1 MTLLALVAIGAI
13 GAAVSAWGL
22 GRGGRPAEIGAAVG
36 WVSLIVVLVV
46 ALAMEAPRVGA
57 AAPTGGVDA
66 FNGHLIPNDYLRLVI
81 GLWAL
86 DAVLF
91 VAIGWLIGGLGGL
104 RGLLPATLAAIVGG
118 TVAFGATDLTL
129 GSLAAGAVGLSA
141 LAVLL
146 VGRDAIE
153 AGAREVRVAL
163 AGTAVLVA
171 VTAAAPAAATLVFDA
186 LGPIGQGGPS
196 PSSVPTEA
204 GAVIGLFAVAVA
216 LVVAVR
222 LGSIPFH
229 LRVPRLTDVAPP
241 ISLPLLLAWIPVP
254 LGVAGIAI
262 VDRQLAPLALPL
274 EGEQALIVLLA
285 LVTLVGGALAAYIS
299 DDLRHATGYLVIADG
314 GLVLLGFAALDPAA
328 WGPTR
333 VWLVALAASKTAV
346 AAWSAVMEDRFQ
358 TRAILDLRG
367 WLRHSPILGAGLT
380 VAAVATYGL
389 PGWVAFQA
397 RADLAELSGS
407 GIAWLIALAGLAT
420 LPTYLRLLFLGTG
433 PATSRVRAP
442 RPSGCGSRGARSRCR
457 SRRRVRP
464 LLPVPGPPTRRRMPR
479 QRSRVRR
486 STVRR
491 STVRR
496 STPRPATSGRAAR
509 GRAWRGRGRRRARSR
524 RPSPGARP
532 RRCGATE
539 PSCCRRR
546 PRPRGARGPHLVGC
560 ARHWRRGERGGTD
573 RVGAVDRL
581 THMAPSADANAWQS
595 SRGADDAGSHASGS
609 ERFWSERRRTAC
621 SANLRIGSNAAGD
634 GRAANH
640 RDSRARTQK
649 RSLSVI
655 ARRHAAPNP
664 TRPGRAPSGRSRARS

>member
-1 MTLLALVAIGAI
+1 MTLLALVAIGAV

-22 GRGGRPAEIGAAVG
+22 GRGGRLAEIGAAVG
-36 WVSLIVVLVV
+36 WLSLIVVLVV
-46 ALAMEAPRVGA
+46 ALAMEAPRVGTGTS
-57 AAPTGGVDA
+57 TGGVDA
-66 FNGHLIPNDYLRLVI
+66 FNGHFVPNDYLRLVI

-118 TVAFGATDLTL
+118 TVAFAATDLTL

-146 VGRDAIE
+146 VGRDAVE

-171 VTAAAPAAATLVFDA
+171 VTAAAPAAATLVFEA
-186 LGPIGQGGPS
+186 LGPIGEGGPS

-204 GAVIGLFAVAVA
+204 GAMIGLLAVAVA

-254 LGVAGIAI
+254 LGVAAIAI
-262 VDRQLAPLALPL
+262 VDQQLAPLALPL
-274 EGEQALIVLLA
+274 DGEQALIVLLA
-285 LVTLVGGALAAYIS
+285 MVTLIGGALAAYIS

-358 TRAILDLRG
+358 TRAIPDLRG

-407 GIAWLIALAGLAT
+407 GIAWLIALAGIAT
-420 LPTYLRLLFLGTG
+420 LPTYVRLLLIGTG
-433 PATSRVRAP
+433 PATSRVRGAAP
-442 RPSGCGSRGARSRCR
+442 E
-457 SRRRVRP
+457 RVRIP
-464 LLPVPGPPTRRRMPR
+464 RRQESLPVTVEGPMPAAGADA
-479 QRSRVRR
+479 VV
-486 STVRR
+486 TAAA
-491 STVRR
+491 
-496 STPRPATSGRAAR
+496 PAEAGAEPAAEASQVDA
-509 GRAWRGRGRRRARSR
+509 GPVDAAADHRRARRARAGVAWTRSEA
-524 RPSPGARP
+524 GAIE
-532 RRCGATE
+532 A
-539 PSCCRRR
+539 SV
-546 PRPRGARGPHLVGC
+546 AR
-560 ARHWRRGERGGTD
+560 
-573 RVGAVDRL
+573 
-581 THMAPSADANAWQS
+581 
-595 SRGADDAGSHASGS
+595 
-609 ERFWSERRRTAC
+609 
-621 SANLRIGSNAAGD
+621 
-634 GRAANH
+634 RAAAALR
-640 RDSRARTQK
+640 RDRTELLAAAVLALAV
-649 RSLSVI
+649 LSALTSWGALDI
-655 ARRHAAPNP
+655 GGAASEAAPIVS
-664 TRPGRAPSGRSRARS
+664 GPSTD

>member
-1 MTLLALVAIGAI
+1 MTLIALVAIGAI

-36 WVSLIVVLVV
+36 WLSLIVVLVV

-57 AAPTGGVDA
+57 EATTGGVDA
-66 FNGHLIPNDYLRLVI
+66 FNGHFVPNDYLRLVI

-91 VAIGWLIGGLGGL
+91 VAIGWLIGGLSGL

-118 TVAFGATDLTL
+118 TVAFAATDLTL

-186 LGPIGQGGPS
+186 LGPIGEGGPS
-196 PSSVPTEA
+196 PSSVPTES
-204 GAVIGLFAVAVA
+204 GAMIGLFAVAVA

-254 LGVAGIAI
+254 LGVAAIAI

-346 AAWSAVMEDRFQ
+346 AAWSAVMEDRFG
-358 TRAILDLRG
+358 TRAIPDLRG

-420 LPTYLRLLFLGTG
+420 LPTYVRLLLLGTG
-433 PATSRVRAP
+433 PATSRVRGAAP
-442 RPSGCGSRGARSRCR
+442 ERVRIPRRQESLPVALEGPTSDAPPRRLP
-457 SRRRVRP
+457 RRRH
-464 LLPVPGPPTRRRMPR
+464 
-479 QRSRVRR
+479 
-486 STVRR
+486 R

-496 STPRPATSGRAAR
+496 STPQAATSGHGAR
-509 GRAWRGRGRRRARSR
+509 GRAWRGRSPRRARSR
-524 RPSPGARP
+524 RPWPGEPP
-532 RRCGATE
+532 RRCDATA
-539 PSCCRRR
+539 PSCWPLRSSPSRCCR
-546 PRPRGARGPHLVGC
+546 PS
-560 ARHWRRGERGGTD
+560 RHG
-573 RVGAVDRL
+573 
-581 THMAPSADANAWQS
+581 APSTSAA
-595 SRGADDAGSHASGS
+595 
-609 ERFWSERRRTAC
+609 RR
-621 SANLRIGSNAAGD
+621 
-634 GRAANH
+634 
-640 RDSRARTQK
+640 
-649 RSLSVI
+649 
-655 ARRHAAPNP
+655 ARRHRSCRDRRP
-664 TRPGRAPSGRSRARS
+664 TRDPSLTPDPIGRCLSGIAFGLNARSGTATAPDHDR

>member
-1 MTLLALVAIGAI
+1 MTLIALVAIGAI

-36 WVSLIVVLVV
+36 WLSLIVVLVV

-57 AAPTGGVDA
+57 EATTGGVDA
-66 FNGHLIPNDYLRLVI
+66 FNGHFVPNDYLRLVI

-118 TVAFGATDLTL
+118 TVAFAATDLTL

-153 AGAREVRVAL
+153 AGAREVRVAM

-186 LGPIGQGGPS
+186 LGPIGEGGPS
-196 PSSVPTEA
+196 PSAVPTEA
-204 GAVIGLFAVAVA
+204 GAMIGLFAVAVA

-254 LGVAGIAI
+254 LGVAAIAI
-262 VDRQLAPLALPL
+262 VDQQLAPLALPL

-346 AAWSAVMEDRFQ
+346 AAWSAVMEDRFE
-358 TRAILDLRG
+358 TRAIPDLRG

-407 GIAWLIALAGLAT
+407 GIAWLIALARAGDAADLC
-420 LPTYLRLLFLGTG
+420 
-433 PATSRVRAP
+433 PAAVPRHRPGDEP
-442 RPSGCGSRGARSRCR
+442 RPGSRARAGADPEAPGVAAGHAGGAGGRGQSGTADATPEAAPVG
-457 SRRRVRP
+457 RRF
-464 LLPVPGPPTRRRMPR
+464 G
-479 QRSRVRR
+479 
-486 STVRR
+486 
-491 STVRR
+491 
-496 STPRPATSGRAAR
+496 A
-509 GRAWRGRGRRRARSR
+509 GRRRDRPPAGAPGAGGRGVDAVRGGRDRGVRGPASR
-524 RPSPGARP
+524 RGAAARP
-532 RRCGATE
+532 NRAAG
-539 PSCCRRR
+539 RRR
-546 PRPRGARGPHLVGC
+546 PRPRGARGPHVLGR
-560 ARHWRRGERGGTD
+560 ARHRRRGERGGTD
-573 RVGAVDRL
+573 RVGTLDRL
-581 THMAPSADANAWQS
+581 TRVAPVRP
-595 SRGADDAGSHASGS
+595 RGARPRPAG
-609 ERFWSERRRTAC
+609 
-621 SANLRIGSNAAGD
+621 
-634 GRAANH
+634 
-640 RDSRARTQK
+640 
-649 RSLSVI
+649 
-655 ARRHAAPNP
+655 P
-664 TRPGRAPSGRSRARS
+664 TRLAGAGPYSAGASTQRSISRS

>member
-57 AAPTGGVDA
+57 TAPTGGVDA

-118 TVAFGATDLTL
+118 TVAFAATDLTL

-186 LGPIGQGGPS
+186 LGPIGEGGPS
-196 PSSVPTEA
+196 PSTAPTEA

-314 GLVLLGFAALDPAA
+314 GLVLLGLRGARPGGLGPDEGLAGRAGGLEDRGRGVVGGDGGPVPDAGDP
-328 WGPTR
+328 GPAR
-333 VWLVALAASKTAV
+333 LAAPLADPGRRV
-346 AAWSAVMEDRFQ
+346 DGR
-358 TRAILDLRG
+358 RRRDLRAARLG
-367 WLRHSPILGAGLT
+367 RVPGAGRPRRALRQRRR
-380 VAAVATYGL
+380 VADRARGARDAADVSAAAVPRHR
-389 PGWVAFQA
+389 PGDEPRPGRRA
-397 RADLAELSGS
+397 RAGA
-407 GIAWLIALAGLAT
+407 
-420 LPTYLRLLFLGTG
+420 
-433 PATSRVRAP
+433 
-442 RPSGCGSRGARSRCR
+442 GSRGARSRCR
-457 SRRRVRP
+457 SRWRGSAAAAGTGTPDATADATPAVDGS
-464 LLPVPGPPTRRRMPR
+464 PVDGSPVDGSPVDAATGR
-479 QRSRVRR
+479 QR
-486 STVRR
+486 
-491 STVRR
+491 
-496 STPRPATSGRAAR
+496 A
-509 GRAWRGRGRRRARSR
+509 RRARAGVAWTRSEA
-524 RPSPGARP
+524 GAIE
-532 RRCGATE
+532 A
-539 PSCCRRR
+539 SL
-546 PRPRGARGPHLVGC
+546 AR
-560 ARHWRRGERGGTD
+560 
-573 RVGAVDRL
+573 
-581 THMAPSADANAWQS
+581 
-595 SRGADDAGSHASGS
+595 
-609 ERFWSERRRTAC
+609 
-621 SANLRIGSNAAGD
+621 
-634 GRAANH
+634 RAAAALR
-640 RDSRARTQK
+640 RDRTELLAAAVLALAVLAALT
-649 RSLSVI
+649 SWGALDIGGAASE
-655 ARRHAAPNP
+655 AAPIVS
-664 TRPGRAPSGRSRARS
+664 GPSTD

>member
-46 ALAMEAPRVGA
+46 ALAMESPRVGA
-57 AAPTGGVDA
+57 TASTGGVDA
-66 FNGHLIPNDYLRLVI
+66 FNGHFIPNDYLRLVI

-118 TVAFGATDLTL
+118 TVAFAATDLTL

-186 LGPIGQGGPS
+186 LGPIGEGGPS
-196 PSSVPTEA
+196 PSSMPTEA
-204 GAVIGLFAVAVA
+204 GAAIGLFAVAVA
-216 LVVAVR
+216 VVVAVR

-254 LGVAGIAI
+254 LGVAAIAI

-285 LVTLVGGALAAYIS
+285 LATLVGGALAAYIS

-333 VWLVALAASKTAV
+333 VWLVVLAASKTAV

-358 TRAILDLRG
+358 TRAIPDLRG

-433 PATSRVRAP
+433 PATSRVRGAAP
-442 RPSGCGSRGARSRCR
+442 E
-457 SRRRVRP
+457 RVRIP
-464 LLPVPGPPTRRRMPR
+464 RRQESLPVTLEGAPSAAGAGTSDATADATPPVEGSSVDGSGADGPA
-479 QRSRVRR
+479 VDA
-486 STVRR
+486 
-491 STVRR
+491 
-496 STPRPATSGRAAR
+496 ATSHHRA
-509 GRAWRGRGRRRARSR
+509 RRARAGVAWTRSEA
-524 RPSPGARP
+524 GAI
-532 RRCGATE
+532 E
-539 PSCCRRR
+539 
-546 PRPRGARGPHLVGC
+546 
-560 ARHWRRGERGGTD
+560 
-573 RVGAVDRL
+573 
-581 THMAPSADANAWQS
+581 
-595 SRGADDAGSHASGS
+595 ASLA
-609 ERFWSERRRTAC
+609 RRTA
-621 SANLRIGSNAAGD
+621 AALRRDRTELLAAAVLALAVLAALTSWGALDIGGAA
-634 GRAANH
+634 
-640 RDSRARTQK
+640 SE
-649 RSLSVI
+649 
-655 ARRHAAPNP
+655 AAPIVS
-664 TRPGRAPSGRSRARS
+664 GPSTD